1 MRHRRSP
8 GRTAGPAGLP
18 LVGVNPECEVA
29 HAVHVRYKQYVHM
42 VLSRTSGTPMYEQ
55 IVDQIRRAIWSG
67 DLPAGTS
74 LPSLRRLARDLEVSL
89 ITTTR
94 AYNDLAAAGLIA
106 NQAGRGSFVLPQDEA
121 ETRERLLARL
131 DSQLDAAVATARLA
145 GLDLPDLHERTAQ
158 RWTNETKTGEKPS
171 EKE

>member
-1 MRHRRSP
+1 
-8 GRTAGPAGLP
+8 
-18 LVGVNPECEVA
+18 
-29 HAVHVRYKQYVHM
+29 
-42 VLSRTSGTPMYEQ
+42 MYEQ
-55 IVDQIRRAIWSG
+55 IVAQIQQAIWSG
-67 DLPAGTS
+67 ELPAGAS

-121 ETRERLLARL
+121 ETRERLLVRL
-131 DSQLDAAVATARLA
+131 DAQLDDAVATARLV

-158 RWTNETKTGEKPS
+158 RWTEKKRTGGKPA

>member
-1 MRHRRSP
+1 
-8 GRTAGPAGLP
+8 
-18 LVGVNPECEVA
+18 
-29 HAVHVRYKQYVHM
+29 
-42 VLSRTSGTPMYEQ
+42 MYEQ

-67 DLPAGTS
+67 DLPAGTP

-106 NQAGRGSFVLPQDEA
+106 NQAGRGSFVLPQDES
-121 ETRERLLARL
+121 ETRERLLVRL
-131 DSQLDAAVATARLA
+131 DVQLDGAVATARLA
-145 GLDLPDLHERTAQ
+145 GLDLSDLHERTAR
-158 RWTNETKTGEKPS
+158 RWTEKKQAGGKPA

>member
-1 MRHRRSP
+1 
-8 GRTAGPAGLP
+8 
-18 LVGVNPECEVA
+18 
-29 HAVHVRYKQYVHM
+29 
-42 VLSRTSGTPMYEQ
+42 MYEQ

-67 DLPAGTS
+67 DLPAGTP

-106 NQAGRGSFVLPQDEA
+106 NQAGRCSFVLPQDEA

-131 DSQLDAAVATARLA
+131 DAQLDDAVATARLA
-145 GLDLPDLHERTAQ
+145 GLDLPDLHERTVR
-158 RWTNETKTGEKPS
+158 RWTEKKQAGGKPA

>member
-1 MRHRRSP
+1 
-8 GRTAGPAGLP
+8 
-18 LVGVNPECEVA
+18 
-29 HAVHVRYKQYVHM
+29 
-42 VLSRTSGTPMYEQ
+42 MYEQ
-55 IVDQIRRAIWSG
+55 IVDQIRQAIWSG
-67 DLPAGTS
+67 DLPAGTP

-106 NQAGRGSFVLPQDEA
+106 NQAGRGSFVLPQDES

-131 DSQLDAAVATARLA
+131 DAQLDGAVATARLA
-145 GLDLPDLHERTAQ
+145 GLDLSDLHERTAR
-158 RWTNETKTGEKPS
+158 RWTEKKQAGGKPA

>member
-1 MRHRRSP
+1 
-8 GRTAGPAGLP
+8 
-18 LVGVNPECEVA
+18 
-29 HAVHVRYKQYVHM
+29 
-42 VLSRTSGTPMYEQ
+42 MYEQ
-55 IVDQIRRAIWSG
+55 IVAQIQQAIWSG
-67 DLPAGTS
+67 ELPAGTS

-121 ETRERLLARL
+121 ETRERLLVRL
-131 DSQLDAAVATARLA
+131 DAQLDDAVATARLV

-158 RWTNETKTGEKPS
+158 RWTEKKRTGGKPA

>member
-1 MRHRRSP
+1 
-8 GRTAGPAGLP
+8 
-18 LVGVNPECEVA
+18 
-29 HAVHVRYKQYVHM
+29 
-42 VLSRTSGTPMYEQ
+42 MYEQ

-67 DLPAGTS
+67 DLPAGTP

-94 AYNDLAAAGLIA
+94 AYNDLAAAGRIA
-106 NQAGRGSFVLPQDEA
+106 HQAGRGSFVLPQDEA

-131 DSQLDAAVATARLA
+131 DAQLDDAVATARLA
-145 GLDLPDLHERTAQ
+145 GLDLPDLHERTAR
-158 RWTNETKTGEKPS
+158 RWTEKKQTGGKPA

>member
-1 MRHRRSP
+1 
-8 GRTAGPAGLP
+8 
-18 LVGVNPECEVA
+18 
-29 HAVHVRYKQYVHM
+29 
-42 VLSRTSGTPMYEQ
+42 MYEQ
-55 IVDQIRRAIWSG
+55 IVDQIRQAIWSG
-67 DLPAGTS
+67 DLPAGTP

-131 DSQLDAAVATARLA
+131 DRQLDDAVATARLA
-145 GLDLPDLHERTAQ
+145 GLDLSDLHERTAR
-158 RWTNETKTGEKPS
+158 RWTEKKQSGKRRPTERRRS
-171 EKE
+171 GK

>member
-1 MRHRRSP
+1 
-8 GRTAGPAGLP
+8 
-18 LVGVNPECEVA
+18 
-29 HAVHVRYKQYVHM
+29 
-42 VLSRTSGTPMYEQ
+42 MYEQ
-55 IVDQIRRAIWSG
+55 IVDQIRQAIWSG
-67 DLPAGTS
+67 DLPAGTP

-131 DSQLDAAVATARLA
+131 DANKQVSTATNYL
-145 GLDLPDLHERTAQ
+145 
-158 RWTNETKTGEKPS
+158 
-171 EKE
+171 

>member
-1 MRHRRSP
+1 
-8 GRTAGPAGLP
+8 
-18 LVGVNPECEVA
+18 
-29 HAVHVRYKQYVHM
+29 
-42 VLSRTSGTPMYEQ
+42 MYEQ
-55 IVDQIRRAIWSG
+55 IVDQIRQAIWSG
-67 DLPAGTS
+67 DLPAGTP
-74 LPSLRRLARDLEVSL
+74 LPSLRRLARDLEGSL

-121 ETRERLLARL
+121 ETRERLLVRL
-131 DSQLDAAVATARLA
+131 DVQLDDVVATARLV

-158 RWTNETKTGEKPS
+158 RWTEKKRTGGKPA

>member
-1 MRHRRSP
+1 
-8 GRTAGPAGLP
+8 
-18 LVGVNPECEVA
+18 
-29 HAVHVRYKQYVHM
+29 
-42 VLSRTSGTPMYEQ
+42 MYEQ
-55 IVDQIRRAIWSG
+55 IVDQIRQAIWSG
-67 DLPAGTS
+67 DLPAGTP

-121 ETRERLLARL
+121 ETRERLLVRL
-131 DSQLDAAVATARLA
+131 DAQLDDAVATARLV

-158 RWTNETKTGEKPS
+158 RWTDRKQADAKRSRRKKRAEE
-171 EKE
+171 E

>member
-1 MRHRRSP
+1 
-8 GRTAGPAGLP
+8 
-18 LVGVNPECEVA
+18 
-29 HAVHVRYKQYVHM
+29 
-42 VLSRTSGTPMYEQ
+42 MYEQ
-55 IVDQIRRAIWSG
+55 IVDQIRQAIWSG
-67 DLPAGTS
+67 DLPAGTP

-131 DSQLDAAVATARLA
+131 DAQLDDAVATARLA
-145 GLDLPDLHERTAQ
+145 GLDLSDLHERTAR
-158 RWTNETKTGEKPS
+158 RWTEKKRAGGKPA
-171 EKE
+171 ERE

>member
-1 MRHRRSP
+1 
-8 GRTAGPAGLP
+8 
-18 LVGVNPECEVA
+18 
-29 HAVHVRYKQYVHM
+29 
-42 VLSRTSGTPMYEQ
+42 MYEQ
-55 IVDQIRRAIWSG
+55 IVDQIRQAIWSG
-67 DLPAGTS
+67 DLPAGTP

-106 NQAGRGSFVLPQDEA
+106 NQAGRGSFVLPQGES

-131 DSQLDAAVATARLA
+131 DAQLDDAVATARLA
-145 GLDLPDLHERTAQ
+145 GLDLPDLHERTAR
-158 RWTNETKTGEKPS
+158 RWTEKKQTGGKLA

>member
-1 MRHRRSP
+1 
-8 GRTAGPAGLP
+8 
-18 LVGVNPECEVA
+18 
-29 HAVHVRYKQYVHM
+29 
-42 VLSRTSGTPMYEQ
+42 MYEQ

-131 DSQLDAAVATARLA
+131 DSQLDDA
-145 GLDLPDLHERTAQ
+145 GLTAAGITAGTVRLSVGIEHIDDILADLERGLAAA
-158 RWTNETKTGEKPS
+158 RAVGAGEPS
-171 EKE
+171 AAAGA